1 MRIRQKSVKLRPQ
14 IFAAVFWLKSR
25 CFHYFPVAG
34 HLKFIMSRKPN
45 LYKKANEDFLAAK
58 AQEEGMVVL
67 DNGVMYRV
75 LEKGS
80 GSRCP
85 KPSGI
90 VYVRYTGRLIDGTV
104 FDSTEGQPLP
114 ALFVVR
120 DLIMGWQ
127 IALTRMHEGDRW
139 EVYIPAKW
147 GYGAVK
153 MDDIPAHSTLVFDM
167 ELVKIER

>member
-1 MRIRQKSVKLRPQ
+1 MK
-14 IFAAVFWLKSR
+14 
-25 CFHYFPVAG
+25 
-34 HLKFIMSRKPN
+34 RKHGKGGA
-45 LYKKANEDFLAAK
+45 YRKANEDFLLEKAK
-58 AQEEGMVVL
+58 EEGITVL
-67 DNGVMYRV
+67 DNGVMYKV
-75 LEKGS
+75 LETGS
-80 GSRCP
+80 GKVCP

-104 FDSTEGQPLP
+104 FDSTEKDALP

-139 EVYIPAKW
+139 EVYIPSKW
-147 GYGAVK
+147 GYGP
-153 MDDIPAHSTLVFDM
+153 MSLDGIPAHSTLIFEM